1 MLDEK
6 RVLVCEDDAKTA
18 KRIKSVIEDA
28 FPCATV
34 EIASTASEVT
44 RKLEDMVHSRI
55 DPYWFVFVDVHL
67 SLDGEKDG
75 PAFYVSDMP
84 FIDRLMSDSSESV
97 VFFMSAHLSDP
108 KIVEFRQRCDKLSRA
123 RPMFIEKDMKG
134 IWIGEILKWMHSTI
148 HSRRIREM
156 LRETFGARPAL
167 HVKNSSLAF
176 AGAAAGRDGPV
187 VSGDATQMLSGL
199 SRDIS
204 KHWVYLD
211 DDTKRRVRDYFKVV
225 EEGEK
230 PRVSML

>member
-1 MLDEK
+1 
-6 RVLVCEDDAKTA
+6 
-18 KRIKSVIEDA
+18 
-28 FPCATV
+28 
-34 EIASTASEVT
+34 
-44 RKLEDMVHSRI
+44 
-55 DPYWFVFVDVHL
+55 
-67 SLDGEKDG
+67 
-75 PAFYVSDMP
+75 
-84 FIDRLMSDSSESV
+84 
-97 VFFMSAHLSDP
+97 
-108 KIVEFRQRCDKLSRA
+108 
-123 RPMFIEKDMKG
+123 MFIEKDVKG

-156 LRETFGARPAL
+156 LRETFGTRPAL
-167 HVKNSSLAF
+167 QVKNSNLAY

-230 PRVSML
+230 PRVSIF